1 MKLIKKVVYNVL
13 FYIKLLSFYL
23 KTLTDKTAWVY
34 RKLVIAQKVLDIV
47 NKKCSN
53 ELTENIQKLINKD
66 NTVFD
71 GIDAV
76 LVEKKQRFYTF
87 FTIFFDDGGKLSV
100 CFEKPADLSS
110 RPSV

>member
-1 MKLIKKVVYNVL
+1 MKLIKKVVFNIL

-23 KTLTDKTAWVY
+23 KTLTDKTAWIH
-34 RKLVIAQKVLDIV
+34 RKLLFAQKVLDIV

-53 ELTENIQKLINKD
+53 ELTEHIQKLINND

-76 LVEKKQRFYTF
+76 LVHKKHSKEMFGLDLGYNK
-87 FTIFFDDGGKLSV
+87 DGININ
-100 CFEKPADLSS
+100 FETKF
-110 RPSV
+110 

>member
-1 MKLIKKVVYNVL
+1 MKLIKKVVFNIL

-23 KTLTDKTAWVY
+23 KTLTDKTAWIH
-34 RKLVIAQKVLDIV
+34 RKLLFAQKVLDIV

-53 ELTENIQKLINKD
+53 ELTENIQKLINDD

-76 LVEKKQRFYTF
+76 LVEKKHSKEMFGLDLGYNK
-87 FTIFFDDGGKLSV
+87 DGININ
-100 CFEKPADLSS
+100 FETKFWT
-110 RPSV
+110 